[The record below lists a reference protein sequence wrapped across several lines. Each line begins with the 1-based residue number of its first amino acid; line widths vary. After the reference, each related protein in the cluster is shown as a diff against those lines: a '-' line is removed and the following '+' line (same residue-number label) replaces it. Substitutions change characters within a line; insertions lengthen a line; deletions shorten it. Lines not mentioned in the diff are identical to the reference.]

1 MKNGRF
7 LLSFVFPLQDGI
19 KNNPTQQR
27 YTRMERIEESEVN
40 FPGLTLYKIRRN
52 SDMIKY
58 II

>member
-40 FPGLTLYKIRRN
+40 FLDLHC
-52 SDMIKY
+52 IKLGGTQ
-58 II
+58 I